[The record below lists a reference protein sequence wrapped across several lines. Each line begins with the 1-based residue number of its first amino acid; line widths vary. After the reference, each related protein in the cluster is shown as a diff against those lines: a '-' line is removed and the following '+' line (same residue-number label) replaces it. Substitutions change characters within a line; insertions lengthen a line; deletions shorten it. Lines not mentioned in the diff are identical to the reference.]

1 PSQCSCSGT
10 DVKCDWRQLASVP
23 ARIPTTTQRLWLNN
37 NQITKLDP
45 GVFDSLRAL
54 ELLNTYYYEFTCF
67 SWVFNS
73 LTQLTHLD
81 LGGNQLKALAEGMF
95 DRLGNLQWL
104 GLHVNQLKS
113 VPRGA

>member
-45 GVFDSLRAL
+45 GVP
-54 ELLNTYYYEFTCF
+54 
-67 SWVFNS
+67 WVFNS

>member
-54 ELLNTYYYEFTCF
+54 NTYYITSNEISLTSLFT
-67 SWVFNS
+67 WVFNS

-95 DRLGNLQWL
+95 DRLGNL
-104 GLHVNQLKS
+104 
-113 VPRGA
+113 

>member
-45 GVFDSLRAL
+45 G
-54 ELLNTYYYEFTCF
+54 
-67 SWVFNS
+67 
-73 LTQLTHLD
+73 
-81 LGGNQLKALAEGMF
+81 GMF